1 MLSVLGAVVKEET
14 RWHTELVKQNENCL
28 IIEVFF

>member
-14 RWHTELVKQNENCL
+14 CWHTELVKQNESCL
-28 IIEVFF
+28 IIEGFF